1 MAAKLGNYNEPFVNG
16 ATLKRLYSAV
26 VKDNIFQDL
35 FTRDGEAVTEK
46 YCEDTSVAQVTVLRI
61 LPGNGAAR
69 AIGAD
74 TNGGFFNDNPAF
86 FNQTEAYN
94 IDLLDVVDFMIDI
107 PEVQQDMMSTDLVA
121 QRAKILGGQ
130 VSRAVNAM
138 TIAAQLAR
146 NFNDIASGKVEKNW
160 IVMDAT
166 PATGAY
172 LKYIVKA
179 SANLDNG
186 NPDEGIDTY
195 PIEERAIFLR
205 ADYKGELMAAGQL
218 LVGGSNAAQYM
229 VKDGGLSPDDKS
241 DNVTGFS
248 GRILDMPVYMAGEA
262 VWNMAASYLGI
273 APDKIKGVK
282 GLVVSGIGTGR
293 GLAFNASIKQIDSP
307 NGAGQR
313 MQPLYRFGAE
323 CWDALSVVP
332 IVENGFT
339 NPATA
344 GTQLT
349 VVAPGSRL
357 YTITYDKG
365 TGTGTAPTAVTGKKY
380 GEVITLSDGTG
391 VTAPSGKTFKGWD
404 ENKDATA
411 PKYAA
416 GAQYVV
422 KTNATLY
429 AIFA

>member
-35 FTRDGEAVTEK
+35 FTRDGEAVLEK
-46 YCEDTSVAQVTVLRI
+46 YCEDTSNAQVTVTRI
-61 LPGNGAAR
+61 KPGDYAPR

-74 TNGGFFNDNPAF
+74 TNGGFFNENPAII
-86 FNQTEAYN
+86 NQTEAYPIN
-94 IDLLDVVDFMIDI
+94 LLDAVDYQIDI
-107 PEVQQDMMSTDLVA
+107 PEVQQDMMSTDLAA

-130 VSRAVNAM
+130 VARGVNAM
-138 TIAAQLAR
+138 TIAAQLAK
-146 NFNDIASGKVEKNW
+146 NFNDVASGKVEKNW
-160 IVMDAT
+160 IVMDAN
-166 PATGAY
+166 PGTGAY

-179 SANLDNG
+179 SAKLDNG

-205 ADYKGELMAAGQL
+205 ADYKAELMSAGQL

-241 DNVTGFS
+241 DNATGFS

-262 VWNMAASYLGI
+262 VWNMAASYLGV
-273 APDKIKGVK
+273 AKAKIDGVK
-282 GLVVSGIGTGR
+282 GIVVSAYGTGR

-344 GTQLT
+344 DAQIT

-357 YTITYDKG
+357 FTITYDKG
-365 TGTGTAPTAVTGKKY
+365 AGTGTVPTAVTDKKY
-380 GEVITLSDGTG
+380 GTVITLSDGTG
-391 VTAPSGKTFKGWD
+391 LTLSGKTFKGWD